1 MVERYPSTIG
11 YFRGPGKTA
20 EPQSYPIGDFLGPD
34 LVIWTTDPNAQM
46 PTTPLRAPAQSGV
59 VTALLIGTSTFSTRI
74 GVVPLSNEELAA
86 RRRVDAQSPGQAQ
99 QDVFL
104 GGYDGGHITL
114 TVDEPLGSAAYN
126 ALRQQTAAHPN
137 VWMNVMANPYMA
149 APVGSPVP
157 APPPNGL
164 QPPPEPYRVEERFPP
179 LPLYGGF
186 NVFGPLE
193 QVLFSGVY
201 GHVTVGA
208 SPLDLS
214 GSVSAGAGNGSP
226 ASANRETTSAATV
239 TFPAL
244 RSANP
249 RAASS
254 APGSGCEVLT
264 RARINLRG
272 DELVAGEH
280 ALQRAPQSRR
290 SRCSRS
296 LDDAPLQRAEAFQLE
311 LIRLDGR
318 HSLKAA
324 CLQRFDQTHAVIVGE
339 AFEVSERIIVRADRG
354 ARFGKAGL
362 TGAYPPADAFSLGF
376 ARALRRAL

>member
-86 RRRVDAQSPGQAQ
+86 RRKVDAQSPGQAQ

-149 APVGSPVP
+149 APVASPVP

-214 GSVSAGAGNGSP
+214 GSADLELDNVRGCATPMTSRLRRHRSGQRRRRGAERAGDDRSHDY
-226 ASANRETTSAATV
+226 RETPV
-239 TFPAL
+239 G
-244 RSANP
+244 
-249 RAASS
+249 AS
-254 APGSGCEVLT
+254 E
-264 RARINLRG
+264 
-272 DELVAGEH
+272 
-280 ALQRAPQSRR
+280 
-290 SRCSRS
+290 
-296 LDDAPLQRAEAFQLE
+296 
-311 LIRLDGR
+311 GR
-318 HSLKAA
+318 HFIS
-324 CLQRFDQTHAVIVGE
+324 FSGVG
-339 AFEVSERIIVRADRG
+339 R
-354 ARFGKAGL
+354 
-362 TGAYPPADAFSLGF
+362 
-376 ARALRRAL
+376 